1 MTKQNNVEAAKK
13 LLDEE
18 GFYILDKEKVQEVL
32 NDIDSNRFM
41 SSSSKDNIKVSMET
55 LFLKACNFKTFQ
67 TTKIKPLKDHRMI
80 CMKCISGGQSSSIT

>member
-55 LFLKACNFKTFQ
+55 LFLKACNFKTF
-67 TTKIKPLKDHRMI
+67 
-80 CMKCISGGQSSSIT
+80 